1 MLVPWTFRPAPWS
14 TTYPWSMYSRCPQ
27 VGVPSLLQPPA
38 TPKFALSSLVARWR
52 LMNPPPVRKS
62 QSAFAAPLASA
73 RASAAMPGARRVQ
86 IARMIIP
93 PSLNGRGSGPEDH
106 VCDTVDDQMQGIH
119 DDAARGGRLLFDHEP
134 ASQNGDRL
142 VRSAAHVDGH
152 AVERE
157 IAENRAAGCAA
168 RSRLGLSQYCIGAD
182 AGRAD
187 AKDQVAERSL
197 RSDPVGQADRGRVK
211 RFRAEQRRDAA
222 RELRSFPRVGETGE
236 RSGARKGRDRSETGS
251 GLHRACDPVDRLR
264 RAAAS
269 YRQGRGRQG
278 QAPELRRAGYGPRQ
292 QAGYEHGGTGGGA
305 QERVRVTHLSSLV
318 WDEPRHQRRC
328 GLHPARRRIVHS
340 DYAPLHSDYP
350 PPLEGAGS
358 PNRPAQGL
366 ARLPKSAPERR

>member
-1 MLVPWTFRPAPWS
+1 MRVPWTFRSA
-14 TTYPWSMYSRCPQ
+14 PWSMYSRCPQ
-27 VGVPSLLQPPA
+27 VGVPSLQPPP
-38 TPKFALSSLVARWR
+38 TPKFALALSTM
-52 LMNPPPVRKS
+52 MNPPPVRKS

-73 RASAAMPGARRVQ
+73 RASAAVPSARRVR

-93 PSLNGRGSGPEDH
+93 PSLNGRGGGPEDH
-106 VCDTVDDQMQGIH
+106 VCDTVDDKMQGVH
-119 DDAARGGRLLFDHEP
+119 DDAAGGGRLLVDHEP
-134 ASQNGDRL
+134 PPRKGDRL

-168 RSRLGLSQYCIGAD
+168 RGRLGLSQYCIGAD

-236 RSGARKGRDRSETGS
+236 RSGARKGRDRSETGG

-292 QAGYEHGGTGGGA
+292 QAGHEQAGTGGGP
-305 QERVRVTHLSSLV
+305 QERIRVTHLSSLV
-318 WDEPRHQRRC
+318 
-328 GLHPARRRIVHS
+328 
-340 DYAPLHSDYP
+340 
-350 PPLEGAGS
+350 
-358 PNRPAQGL
+358 
-366 ARLPKSAPERR
+366 

>member
-1 MLVPWTFRPAPWS
+1 MLVPWAFRPL
-14 TTYPWSMYSRCPQ
+14 PWSMYSRCPK
-27 VGVPSLLQPPA
+27 VGEPPLQPPA
-38 TPKFALSSLVARWR
+38 TPKFALAPL
-52 LMNPPPVRKS
+52 LMMNPPPVMTS

-93 PSLNGRGSGPEDH
+93 PSLNGRGGGPEDH
-106 VCDTVDDQMQGIH
+106 VCDTVDDKMQGVH
-119 DDAARGGRLLFDHEP
+119 DDAARGGRLLVDHEP
-134 ASQNGDRL
+134 ASQKGDRL

-168 RSRLGLSQYCIGAD
+168 RGRLGLSQYCIGAD
-182 AGRAD
+182 ADRAD

-197 RSDPVGQADRGRVK
+197 RSDPVGQADRSRVK

-236 RSGARKGRDRSETGS
+236 RSGARKGRDRSETGG

-292 QAGYEHGGTGGGA
+292 QAGHEHGGTSGGP
-305 QERVRVTHLSSLV
+305 QERIRVAHLASLG
-318 WDEPRHQRRC
+318 WAEHRHQKRRALPAYTTPFGPF
-328 GLHPARRRIVHS
+328 GLS
-340 DYAPLHSDYP
+340 CLD
-350 PPLEGAGS
+350 
-358 PNRPAQGL
+358 
-366 ARLPKSAPERR
+366 